1 MHTLHNQK
9 IYINESN
16 YESKLL
22 NTINTRNNYL
32 NKSDINIIKNKIK
45 QKNDLLFLGNDLS
58 ESLIF
63 ENYKLIIHGILP
75 CGSKTTLI
83 VDKIYPYVDI
93 EYNTSISEEENLNE
107 LKSLLKNEKLIK
119 MLKGKSVDVKSIKII
134 YGKKFMYFNENES
147 KFIRIYFNK
156 LYHRIC
162 FIRTLNKLKINS
174 YNNDLNN
181 YYRVISRTY
190 KINLSSWNIIK
201 NYRIE
206 RNSKYK
212 SEYIISIDIN
222 DITQY
227 NENNNEY
234 ILDDIDI
241 DLIRKDKCI
250 SMAFDIEQYSSNF
263 IPDKPD
269 IVILPSGKIKEDE
282 IFNIG
287 LTYQFIHEKES
298 FLNIALL
305 TKEANNHE
313 DYLTI
318 ICSNEKVILKAF
330 GYLNNLLQPDYIM
343 EFNGSEFDW
352 INIYDKCLYYKI
364 IENVCS
370 DLSIK
375 KLSNYDLKIENISKY
390 IYSVD
395 SIKISADVPQKTTRN
410 LKLEG
415 YIPFDVRV
423 IFMQL
428 NPTQSKSSLKFY
440 LDMNNL
446 PNKDDMPIPELFRI
460 YKDNDIPGMTDVA
473 HYCYIDAF
481 RLHQLVIKNNIIQDR
496 REISRLSYTSIF
508 DAFYRAN
515 GCKVTNL
522 IISEALNRNLF
533 VNSIKADENIEDK
546 MDGKYPGALVLNPIK
561 GLVNNVL
568 TIQEFMI
575 EKLNIKNEEILNKMQ
590 NIVNNNYE
598 AVYIKKDINQVNF

>member
-16 YESKLL
+16 YESKLF

-32 NKSDINIIKNKIK
+32 NKLDINIIKNKIK

-107 LKSLLKNEKLIK
+107 LKSLLKNEKLIN
-119 MLKGKSVDVKSIKII
+119 MLKGKSVDFKSIKII
-134 YGKKFMYFNENES
+134 YGKKFMYFNENKS

-162 FIRTLNKLKINS
+162 FIRILNKLKINS

-222 DITQY
+222 DISQY
-227 NENNNEY
+227 NENDY
-234 ILDDIDI
+234 LLDDIDI

-263 IPDKPD
+263 IPEKPD

-305 TKEANNHE
+305 TREANNHE

-390 IYSVD
+390 IYSID

-460 YKDNDIPGMTDVA
+460 YKDNDISGMTDVA

-496 REISRLSYTSIF
+496 REISRISYTSLF

-533 VNSIKADENIEDK
+533 INSIKMDENIEEK

-568 TIQEFMI
+568 TIEEFMI
-575 EKLNIKNEEILNKMQ
+575 EKLNINDIELLNKMQ
-590 NIVNNNYE
+590 NIINKNYD
-598 AVYIKKDINQVNF
+598 AIYIKKDINQVNF

>member
-1 MHTLHNQK
+1 MHSLHNTK
-9 IYINESN
+9 IYVNESN

-22 NTINTRNNYL
+22 SIINTRSNYL
-32 NKSDINIIKNKIK
+32 NNSELNIIKNKVK
-45 QKNDLLFLGNDLS
+45 QKEDILFLGNDIS

-83 VDKIYPYVDI
+83 IDKIFPYVDI
-93 EYNTSISEEENLNE
+93 EYNISLSDEENLNE
-107 LKSLLKNEKLIK
+107 LKSLLKHEKLIK
-119 MLKGKSVDVKSIKII
+119 MLKGKSVDFKNIKII
-134 YGKKFMYFNENES
+134 LGKKFMYFNENET

-162 FIRTLNKLKINS
+162 FIRLLNKLKINS

-181 YYRVISRTY
+181 YYRVISRSY
-190 KINLSSWNIIK
+190 KINLSSWNVIK
-201 NYRIE
+201 NYKIE

-212 SEYIISIDIN
+212 SEYVLTVDIN
-222 DITQY
+222 DIQQY
-227 NENNNEY
+227 NENNNDN
-234 ILDDIDI
+234 ILQDIDI

-263 IPDKPD
+263 DPNRPD

-305 TKEANNHE
+305 TKEANIHQ
-313 DYLTI
+313 DYVTI
-318 ICSNEKVILKAF
+318 ICSNEKVILKVF
-330 GYLNNLLQPDYIM
+330 GYINSLLQPDYIM

-352 INIYDKCLYYKI
+352 INIYDKCIYYKI
-364 IENVCS
+364 IENICS

-375 KLSNYDLKIENISKY
+375 KLSNYDLKIENIAKY

-446 PNKDDMPIPELFRI
+446 PNKDDMPIPELFKI
-460 YKDNDIPGMTDVA
+460 YKTDDVSGMTDVA

-496 REISRLSYTSIF
+496 REISRLSYTSLF

-533 VNSIKADENIEDK
+533 VNAIKAEENEEDK
-546 MDGKYPGALVLNPIK
+546 MDGKYPGALVLNPTK
-561 GLVNNVL
+561 GLINNVL

-575 EKLNIKNEEILNKMQ
+575 EKLNIKDNDLLTEMQEI
-590 NIVNNNYE
+590 INNNYD
-598 AVYIKKDINQVNF
+598 AIYINKDINLVNF